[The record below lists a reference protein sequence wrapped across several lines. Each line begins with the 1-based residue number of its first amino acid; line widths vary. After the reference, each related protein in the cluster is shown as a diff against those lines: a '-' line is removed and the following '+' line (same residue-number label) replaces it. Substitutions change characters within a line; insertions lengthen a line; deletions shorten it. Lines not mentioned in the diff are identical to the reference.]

1 MIIRDAKIEDLD
13 SIVNIYN
20 QAIETHFS
28 TADTTK
34 KSINDRFEWFHKHKS
49 YKYPIYVYEKDD
61 KVVGWISVS
70 SYRAGRKALRFTAEI
85 SYYIDEE
92 YRRQGIAGE
101 LIKYAVEK
109 CIDLNY
115 KTLFAIIIDKNVA
128 SIELIEKC
136 GFEKWGHLPNIAD
149 FDGVECGHLYYGL
162 RIKE

>member
-1 MIIRDAKIEDLD
+1 MILRDANIGDLGA
-13 SIVNIYN
+13 IVDIYN

-34 KSINDRFEWFHKHKS
+34 KNISDRFEWFHKHKS
-49 YKYPIYVYEKDD
+49 NKYPIFVCEKDD

-85 SYYIDEE
+85 SYYIDET

-101 LIKYAVEK
+101 LIKFAIEK
-109 CIDLNY
+109 CKSINY
-115 KTLFAIIIDKNVA
+115 KTLFAIILDKNIA

-136 GFEKWGHLPNIAD
+136 GFNKWGHLPNIAD
-149 FDGVECGHLYYGL
+149 FDGVECGHVYYGL
-162 RIKE
+162 RISN